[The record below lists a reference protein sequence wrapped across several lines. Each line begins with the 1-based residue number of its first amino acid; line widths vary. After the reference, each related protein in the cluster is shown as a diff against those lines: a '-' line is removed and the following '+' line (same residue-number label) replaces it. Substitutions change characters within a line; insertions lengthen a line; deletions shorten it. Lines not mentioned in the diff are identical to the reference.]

1 MQERKRNLIVV
12 ASLIGILGLAT
23 LVYTRADQPESPQEP
38 LEQTGADSSTKEV
51 VQANAVPPAA
61 TEAVEAPSVGLLTK
75 SGPNRQSEF
84 QTAKQCVFAKRAL
97 VKMEKRKE
105 VCAGS
110 EKLEGNMEQE
120 AFYKSCQEDLSRIN
134 PAFTLAEKQLESCEV
149 RDLQELEEKF
159 FADTKR
165 AAAMGDAN
173 AQVCYL
179 GSRFDLGRAFTPQE
193 IQEYK
198 DSAPRYIEEGISR
211 GDWRIVEVLRRATP
225 SVSRQYALLSQLPSA
240 GPMTMYKMNRLQVL
254 GINSIDYG
262 AYLEVNATG
271 LERKL
276 SDKEKLEA
284 NEWASATF
292 ERSFKNSAKL
302 SQYPRNCLLEDA
314 DYFDANAE
322 F

>member
-1 MQERKRNLIVV
+1 MQEKKRNLVVV
-12 ASLIGILGLAT
+12 ASLIGMLGLAT
-23 LVYTRADQPESPQEP
+23 LVYTRADQPDSGQESVK
-38 LEQTGADSSTKEV
+38 QTITDPNTTEV
-51 VQANAVPPAA
+51 AQVNEVSPATAVQS
-61 TEAVEAPSVGLLTK
+61 PSGGPISK
-75 SGPNRQSEF
+75 SGPSQQSEF
-84 QTAKQCVFAKRAL
+84 QNAKQCVFAKRAL
-97 VKMEKRKE
+97 TKMEKRKE
-105 VCAGS
+105 ICAGS
-110 EKLEGNMEQE
+110 EELEGNVEQE
-120 AFYKSCQEDLSRIN
+120 DFYKSCQEDLSRIN
-134 PAFTLAEKQLESCEV
+134 PAFELAEKQLESCGV
-149 RDLQELEEKF
+149 RDPQELEEKF

-165 AAAMGDAN
+165 AAAMGDVN

-198 DSAPRYIEEGISR
+198 DSVPRYIEEGMSR

-225 SVSRQYALLSQLPSA
+225 SVSRQYGLLSQLSSA

-284 NEWASATF
+284 NEWARATF
-292 ERSFKNSAKL
+292 ERNFKNSAKL
-302 SQYPRNCLLEDA
+302 SQYPRNCALEDA
-314 DYFDANAE
+314 DYFNAKAE